1 MVECADR
8 CVAILIVEGMFDCG
22 TLDVCLQALRRR
34 ALPAEWRV
42 DCRLDAV
49 GSVDEVV
56 AAIRG
61 LDEQSDFVLRAL
73 IDVHVSQQSAGELIL
88 AALVPFVLAR
98 CVGRP
103 DRLDEF
109 LAELAIVIGEEREA
123 RVLRS
128 TTRRV
133 ANQLLDRAWGRVRLP
148 ARRVHQPIAVDPV
161 RLHRRLLAVEPDPA
175 DVAVERVDLAA
186 ANDLVARCRRS
197 DAAVDRAWKTAARLI
212 DVDGRTERERQ
223 QLNYARRILRQSI
236 GPQKVA

>member
-1 MVECADR
+1 MFS
-8 CVAILIVEGMFDCG
+8 VEGMFDSG
-22 TLDVCLQALRRR
+22 TLDVRLQALRRR
-34 ALPAEWRV
+34 ALPDEWR
-42 DCRLDAV
+42 DDRRLAAV
-49 GSVDEVV
+49 ASVDDVV
-56 AAIRG
+56 AAIRK
-61 LDEQSDFVLRAL
+61 LDEQSDIVLRAL
-73 IDVHVSQQSAGELIL
+73 LDVRERQHTAGELIL

-103 DRLDEF
+103 DRVDEF

-123 RVLRS
+123 GVLRS
-128 TTRRV
+128 ATRRV

-161 RLHRRLLAVEPDPA
+161 RLHRRLHAVEPDPA
-175 DVAVERVDLAA
+175 DLAIERLDLAA
-186 ANDLVARCRRS
+186 ANDLLAGCRRS
-197 DAAVDRAWKTAARLI
+197 DAAVDRAWRAALQLI

>member
-1 MVECADR
+1 
-8 CVAILIVEGMFDCG
+8 MFDCG
-22 TLDVCLQALRRR
+22 ALEICLQVLRRR
-34 ALPAEWRV
+34 RLPDEW
-42 DCRLDAV
+42 LDDRRFDTAS
-49 GSVDEVV
+49 SVDGVV
-56 AAIRG
+56 AAIRM
-61 LDEQSDFVLRAL
+61 LDEQSDIVLRAL
-73 IDVHVSQQSAGELIL
+73 LDVRERQHTAGELIL

-103 DRLDEF
+103 DRVDEF
-109 LAELAIVIGEEREA
+109 VAELAIVIGEEREA
-123 RVLRS
+123 GVLRS

-175 DVAVERVDLAA
+175 DLAIERLDLAA
-186 ANDLVARCRRS
+186 ANDFLAGCRRS
-197 DAAVDRAWKTAARLI
+197 DAAVDRAWRTAVHLM

>member
-1 MVECADR
+1 MDR
-8 CVAILIVEGMFDCG
+8 RF
-22 TLDVCLQALRRR
+22 
-34 ALPAEWRV
+34 
-42 DCRLDAV
+42 DAV
-49 GSVDEVV
+49 ESVDEVV
-56 AAIRG
+56 AAIRR
-61 LDEQSDFVLRAL
+61 LDEQSDIVLRAL
-73 IDVHVSQQSAGELIL
+73 LDVLARQQTAGELIL
-88 AALVPFVLAR
+88 AALVPFVLSR

-103 DRLDEF
+103 DRVDEF
-109 LAELAIVIGEEREA
+109 VAELAIVIGEEREVA
-123 RVLRS
+123 VLRS

-175 DVAVERVDLAA
+175 DLAIERLDLAA
-186 ANDLVARCRRS
+186 ANDLLAGCRRS
-197 DAAVDRAWKTAARLI
+197 DASVDRAWRTAVHLI

>member
-1 MVECADR
+1 MVECAG
-8 CVAILIVEGMFDCG
+8 VFSVEGMFDSG
-22 TLDVCLQALRRR
+22 TLDVRLQALRRR
-34 ALPAEWRV
+34 ALPDEWR
-42 DCRLDAV
+42 DDRRLAAV
-49 GSVDEVV
+49 ASVDDVV
-56 AAIRG
+56 AAIRM
-61 LDEQSDFVLRAL
+61 LDEKSDLVLRAL
-73 IDVHVSQQSAGELIL
+73 LDVRERQHTAGELIL

-103 DRLDEF
+103 DRVDEF
-109 LAELAIVIGEEREA
+109 VAELAIVIGEEREVG
-123 RVLRS
+123 VLRS

-175 DVAVERVDLAA
+175 DLAIERLDLAA
-186 ANDLVARCRRS
+186 ANDLLARCRRS
-197 DAAVDRAWKTAARLI
+197 DASVDRAWRTAVHLI

>member
-1 MVECADR
+1 
-8 CVAILIVEGMFDCG
+8 MFDCG
-22 TLDVCLQALRRR
+22 TLDGCLENLRRR
-34 ALPAEWRV
+34 PVPDEWCNGR
-42 DCRLDAV
+42 RLDRPE
-49 GSVDEVV
+49 SVEELVV
-56 AAIRG
+56 AIRRLDQRSDDVLRG
-61 LDEQSDFVLRAL
+61 LLEAD
-73 IDVHVSQQSAGELIL
+73 SQQETASEVIL

-103 DRLDEF
+103 DRVDEF
-109 LAELAIVIGEEREA
+109 LAELAIVIGEA
-123 RVLRS
+123 RQGGILRS

-161 RLHRRLLAVEPDPA
+161 RLHRRLLAAEPDPA
-175 DVAVERVDLAA
+175 ELAVERVDLAA
-186 ANDLVARCRRS
+186 AYDQMAALRRS
-197 DAAVDRAWKTAARLI
+197 DAAVDRAWRTAVHLI